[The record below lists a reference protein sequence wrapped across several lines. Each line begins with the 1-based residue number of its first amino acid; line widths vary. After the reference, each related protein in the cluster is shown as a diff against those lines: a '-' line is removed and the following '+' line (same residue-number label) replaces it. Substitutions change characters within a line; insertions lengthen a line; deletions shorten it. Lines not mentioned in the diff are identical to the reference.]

1 MGCGRTHREGHVHVG
16 GKVII
21 ETFLDRSFSALIAWP
36 TSSPLIQAVDKVAAK
51 PRAVTV
57 GSSPPAIFPWYLTW
71 FIASVQRVAQAIK
84 SSVLDG

>member
-1 MGCGRTHREGHVHVG
+1 M
-16 GKVII
+16 II

-57 GSSPPAIFPWYLTW
+57 GSSPPPAIFPWNLTW
-71 FIASVQRVAQAIK
+71 FVASVQRVAQAIK